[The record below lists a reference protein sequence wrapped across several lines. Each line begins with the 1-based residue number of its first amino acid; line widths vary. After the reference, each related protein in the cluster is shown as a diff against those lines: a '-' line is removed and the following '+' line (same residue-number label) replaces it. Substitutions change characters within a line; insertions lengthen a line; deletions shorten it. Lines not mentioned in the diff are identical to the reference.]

1 MSASKTWEAPREV
14 VVVLLDVVE
23 NANDDDDDD
32 DDDGER
38 KAVQVVIACNK
49 PSSRS
54 NRTGI
59 ILSNLVVASLFER
72 VRESG
77 RLDRK
82 KE

>member
-23 NANDDDDDD
+23 NANDDEEE
-32 DDDGER
+32 DDGER
-38 KAVQVVIACNK
+38 KAVQVAIACNK

-59 ILSNLVVASLFER
+59 ILSNLVVASSFER

>member
-23 NANDDDDDD
+23 NANDDDD